1 MTANI
6 ATKQPATGRPWGA
19 DRLAPFPTTIVR
31 PHTSVTIDPDT
42 QLGIFLDGTGK
53 VVEMGKHG
61 TSSGTETSTT
71 TNVDGKGDSGHDQ
84 DSQQD

>member
-1 MTANI
+1 VTNSVAQI
-6 ATKQPATGRPWGA
+6 TSARPWGA
-19 DRLAPFPTTIVR
+19 GRLAPYPTTVLR
-31 PHTSVTIDPDT
+31 PHATVAVDPAT
-42 QLGIFLDGTGK
+42 QLGVFRDRAGE

-71 TNVDGKGDSGHDQ
+71 TNSDSANDQGSDQ